1 MLFQQA
7 EPAIHKSHDN
17 QVRVIQEFLA
27 CFIKPEI
34 LSQCNSISKLKK
46 LDGEDRQHHLA
57 NSLLFIG
64 KKGGNVRSK
73 SKNKNKH
80 DLSPFLRT
88 ALQTYVKCGK
98 YMLKKLPLENQLLQ
112 CFSSIDPIAILSH
125 SQKTLQQLLK
135 LYEQVD
141 SIFKDVAD
149 CYEYERECQA
159 IMIDVDLPP
168 T

>member
-7 EPAIHKSHDN
+7 EPAIHKLHDN
-17 QVRVIQEFLA
+17 QVRIIREFLA
-27 CFIKPEI
+27 CFSKPEI

-46 LDGEDRQHHLA
+46 LDVEDPQHHLA

-64 KKGGNVRSK
+64 KKGGNVRSR

-80 DLSPFLRT
+80 DLLPFLRT
-88 ALQTYVKCGK
+88 ALQAYVKCGK

-112 CFSSIDPIAILSH
+112 CLSSIHPIAILSR

-141 SIFKDVAD
+141 SIFKEVAD
-149 CYEYERECQA
+149 CYEYGGMSGHYDRCRSS
-159 IMIDVDLPP
+159 P